1 MWPVCSG
8 LKNYPPYVQIS
19 IVVYQLTAALG
30 TRPTHSNGLT
40 DAHRIDLS
48 QNVSS
53 LCLGSL
59 DPTRGYN
66 RIRIYVQCVLRSV
79 CTFAFGI

>member
-30 TRPTHSNGLT
+30 PLTLT

-48 QNVSS
+48 QHVSS
-53 LCLGSL
+53 FCLGSL

>member
-8 LKNYPPYVQIS
+8 LKDYPPYVQIS
-19 IVVYQLTAALG
+19 IVVYQPTAALDP
-30 TRPTHSNGLT
+30 PTLT

-48 QNVSS
+48 QNVFS

-59 DPTRGYN
+59 DLTCGYN
-66 RIRIYVQCVLRSV
+66 RICIYVQCVLRSV